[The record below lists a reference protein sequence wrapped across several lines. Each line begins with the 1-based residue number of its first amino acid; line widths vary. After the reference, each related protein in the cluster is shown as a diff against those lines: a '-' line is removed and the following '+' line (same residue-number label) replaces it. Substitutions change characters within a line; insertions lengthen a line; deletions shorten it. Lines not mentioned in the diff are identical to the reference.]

1 MPSRTQRKKL
11 LLKNRLIFLP
21 TFFSPNFAT
30 NSRFLEDT
38 NCQFIESRTTLGSVS
53 PPLQQRRLL
62 EAGVGFRMQQ
72 GVEENGDRVGRSALE
87 TLKIGTKIFKF
98 GAKILKVRT

>member
-11 LLKNRLIFLP
+11 LLKNRLIF
-21 TFFSPNFAT
+21 FANFAT